1 MKKILSLVLA
11 LAMVLSMGL
20 IGTAHADD
28 SDVTLR
34 IFLLDKPTPDDQMV
48 TDELTKYVFDKLGFN
63 IELVKT
69 DGYGSQLPLLL
80 ASDEQ
85 MDACFDAGWMDYYNR
100 VRTGAYAE
108 LSELLKLTPKLVET
122 IPDVFWEGAKVDGGI
137 YGVTTYKET
146 ATTWGVFCEKE
157 FMDSVSF
164 DYNSVDELSDVEPLL
179 AALKESGDRPGFQ
192 LTNSASPTQLVKVD
206 MYHNFDMVA
215 GDSSFMSVVRR
226 TEPETVLNYYATEE
240 YKAFVTMMH
249 DWYNKGYIAEDVLTR
264 TDYKEY
270 TNAQKMG
277 LAWFES
283 APLSD
288 YAQTATYGKE
298 IVVMSTS
305 PALSETASATGSMF
319 CIPAKS
325 KYQEQ
330 TIKFLELWNTDPYVK
345 NTICYGL
352 EGVHYTVNDDGRI
365 TRAAD
370 AGEKFSGQN
379 WTTGNS
385 MISYVLDSEPI
396 DKWEQYKEFG
406 EKAISAVTLGFAPD
420 TTSILDQI
428 AMCQAAVVE
437 YGNLLSLGTLDPEQ
451 YLPIFLDAL
460 NASGA
465 EQITAEFQKQ
475 YDAWRAAK

>member
-11 LAMVLSMGL
+11 LALVLSMGL
-20 IGTAHADD
+20 VGIAQADD
-28 SDVTLR
+28 ADVTLR
-34 IFLLDKPTPDDQMV
+34 IFLQDKPTPDDKMV
-48 TDELTKYVFDKLGFN
+48 SDELTKYVFDKLGFN

-69 DGYGSQLPLLL
+69 DGYSSQLPLLL

-85 MDACFDAGWMDYYNR
+85 MDACFDAGWLDYYNR

-108 LSELLKLTPKLVET
+108 LSELLKLTPALVEA

-137 YGVTTYKET
+137 YAVTTYKET
-146 ATTWGVFCEKE
+146 ATTWGVYAEKE
-157 FMDSVSF
+157 FMDSVGF

-192 LTNSASPTQLVKVD
+192 LGNGSSPTQLVKVD

-215 GDSSFMSVVRR
+215 GDSSYMSVVRR

-264 TDYKEY
+264 TSYSEY
-270 TNAQKMG
+270 TNAHKMG
-277 LAWFES
+277 LCWFES

-288 YAQTATYGKE
+288 YAQTTQYGKE
-298 IVVMSTS
+298 VVVMSTS

-330 TIKFLELWNTDPYVK
+330 AIKFLELWNTDPYVK
-345 NTICYGL
+345 NTICYG
-352 EGVHYTVNDDGRI
+352 RI
-365 TRAAD
+365 TRVEGAND
-370 AGEKFSGQN
+370 KFSGQN

-385 MISYVLDSEPI
+385 MISYVLSSEPI

-420 TTSILDQI
+420 TTSVLDQI
-428 AMCQAAVVE
+428 AMCQSTVVE

>member
-1 MKKILSLVLA
+1 
-11 LAMVLSMGL
+11 
-20 IGTAHADD
+20 
-28 SDVTLR
+28 
-34 IFLLDKPTPDDQMV
+34 
-48 TDELTKYVFDKLGFN
+48 
-63 IELVKT
+63 
-69 DGYGSQLPLLL
+69 
-80 ASDEQ
+80 
-85 MDACFDAGWMDYYNR
+85 
-100 VRTGAYAE
+100 
-108 LSELLKLTPKLVET
+108 
-122 IPDVFWEGAKVDGGI
+122 
-137 YGVTTYKET
+137 
-146 ATTWGVFCEKE
+146 
-157 FMDSVSF
+157 
-164 DYNSVDELSDVEPLL
+164 
-179 AALKESGDRPGFQ
+179 
-192 LTNSASPTQLVKVD
+192 
-206 MYHNFDMVA
+206 
-215 GDSSFMSVVRR
+215 
-226 TEPETVLNYYATEE
+226 
-240 YKAFVTMMH
+240 
-249 DWYNKGYIAEDVLTR
+249 
-264 TDYKEY
+264 
-270 TNAQKMG
+270 
-277 LAWFES
+277 
-283 APLSD
+283 
-288 YAQTATYGKE
+288 
-298 IVVMSTS
+298 MSTS
-305 PALSETASATGSMF
+305 PVLSETASATGSMF

-396 DKWEQYKEFG
+396 ATWEQYKEFG

>member
-20 IGTAHADD
+20 IGAAQADD
-28 SDVTLR
+28 SDITLR

-48 TDELTKYVFDKLGFN
+48 TDKLTKYVFDKLGFN

-164 DYNSVDELSDVEPLL
+164 DYNAVDELSDVEPLL

-240 YKAFVTMMH
+240 YKAFVTMMN

-298 IVVMSTS
+298 IIVMSTS
-305 PALSETASATGSMF
+305 PALKRDRLRHRLHVLHPRQVQVSGADHQVPRAVEHRSL
-319 CIPAKS
+319 C
-325 KYQEQ
+325 QE
-330 TIKFLELWNTDPYVK
+330 
-345 NTICYGL
+345 
-352 EGVHYTVNDDGRI
+352 H
-365 TRAAD
+365 
-370 AGEKFSGQN
+370 
-379 WTTGNS
+379 
-385 MISYVLDSEPI
+385 
-396 DKWEQYKEFG
+396 
-406 EKAISAVTLGFAPD
+406 
-420 TTSILDQI
+420 
-428 AMCQAAVVE
+428 
-437 YGNLLSLGTLDPEQ
+437 NLLRP
-451 YLPIFLDAL
+451 
-460 NASGA
+460 
-465 EQITAEFQKQ
+465 
-475 YDAWRAAK
+475 

>member
-1 MKKILSLVLA
+1 MKKFLSLVLA
-11 LAMVLSMGL
+11 LTLLLSMGL
-20 IGTAHADD
+20 SGTAQADD
-28 SDVTLR
+28 ADITLR
-34 IFLLDKPTPDDQMV
+34 IFLQDIPTPDDQMV
-48 TDELTKYVFDKLGFN
+48 SDELTKYVFDKLGFN

-85 MDACFDAGWMDYYNR
+85 IDACFDAGWRDYYNR

-108 LSELLKLTPKLVET
+108 LSELLELTPALVEA

-146 ATTWGVFCEKE
+146 ATSWAVYCEKE
-157 FMDSVSF
+157 FMDSVGF
-164 DYNSVDELSDVEPLL
+164 DYNAVDELADVEPLL
-179 AALKESGDRPGFQ
+179 AALKEAGNRPGFM
-192 LTNSASPTQLVKVD
+192 LTNSSSPTQLVKLD
-206 MYHNFDMVA
+206 MYHSFDMVA
-215 GDSSFMSVVRR
+215 GDSSYMSAVRR
-226 TEPETVLNYYATEE
+226 TEPETVVNYYATDE

-264 TDYKEY
+264 EGYSEY

-277 LAWFES
+277 LAYFEA
-283 APLSD
+283 APLAD
-288 YAQTATYGKE
+288 YAQTTNYGKE
-298 IVVMSTS
+298 IIVMSVS

-325 KYQEQ
+325 KYKEQ
-330 TIKFLELWNTDPYVK
+330 AIKFLELWNTDSYVK

-352 EGVHYTVNDDGRI
+352 EGVHYNVNDDGRI
-365 TRAAD
+365 TRVEGAND
-370 AGEKFSGQN
+370 MFSGQN

-385 MISYVLDSEPI
+385 MISYILSTEPA
-396 DKWEQYKEFG
+396 DKWEQYKAYG
-406 EKAISAVTLGFAPD
+406 ESAISAVTLGFAPD
-420 TTSILDQI
+420 TTAVLDQI
-428 AMCQAAVVE
+428 AMCQSTVVE
-437 YGNLLSLGTLDPEQ
+437 YGNLLSIGTLDPEE

-465 EQITAEFQKQ
+465 EQIISEFQTQ
-475 YDAWRAAK
+475 YDAWLAAK